1 MTKGRLI
8 YETYFAHGF
17 WISLSQPCVRVARR
31 LRRGRQ
37 RRAGRFA
44 SPTAAVEAFYRTQQS
59 DNADALLACYPE
71 AVRDYIVEQSGGK
84 NEFEKSFEQSSIDPT
99 AVEVY
104 YIDEDTDE
112 MNERCATAQQA
123 YADKG
128 IDISLE
134 KYVEAYCTLIV
145 NGDESQAQ
153 DRTIPCGL
161 VDGKWYVL
169 Y

>member
-1 MTKGRLI
+1 MRRTLPMV
-8 YETYFAHGF
+8 FGF
-17 WISLSQPCVRVARR
+17 LCLSLV
-31 LRRGRQ
+31 LGLL
-37 RRAGRFA
+37 AGCDEGGSGVQDGFA

-134 KYVEAYCTLIV
+134 KYVEAYCTLLV

-161 VDGKWYVL
+161 VDGKLYVL